1 MALYDLLIDSD
12 VRLIEA
18 VKALEQIN
26 SAEQIKDFYRILL
39 GLFRESKS
47 AFFVYLSKETYQQ
60 ITNLSNSKLDRHHA
74 TDYYRRI
81 CKVTA
86 PKYLRKFTFDKMLE
100 LGLPESVADF
110 YQGRVPRTVG
120 ARHHA
125 NLIRLADKAYPKFE
139 RYLTKLGTATKF
151 RARIGE
157 NS

>member
-1 MALYDLLIDSD
+1 
-12 VRLIEA
+12 
-18 VKALEQIN
+18 
-26 SAEQIKDFYRILL
+26 
-39 GLFRESKS
+39 
-47 AFFVYLSKETYQQ
+47 
-60 ITNLSNSKLDRHHA
+60 
-74 TDYYRRI
+74 
-81 CKVTA
+81 
-86 PKYLRKFTFDKMLE
+86 MLE

-120 ARHHA
+120 ARHYA